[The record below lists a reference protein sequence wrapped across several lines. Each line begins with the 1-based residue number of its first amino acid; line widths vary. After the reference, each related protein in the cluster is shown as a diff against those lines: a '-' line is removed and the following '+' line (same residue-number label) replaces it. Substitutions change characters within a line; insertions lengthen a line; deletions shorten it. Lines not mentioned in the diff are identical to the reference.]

1 MNIFVLFGI
10 TGDLAKNRVIPAL
23 KKVSLGGDF
32 VFIGAGRK
40 PEPIPEFLTL
50 PNSTYLAGDLG
61 ETKLYK
67 KISIL
72 IEKVI
77 KAKIKQNKSG
87 QRSPINITFY
97 SSLPP
102 NLHVQVAQN
111 FSQSLLNINKFIK
124 SIKTEVRIKFL
135 IEKPI
140 GNSLEEAKLAISK
153 FSNIEKSGFE
163 VLFVDHYLAKETL
176 LNLEQLYLSNPKL
189 LESLLLSDGIREIKV
204 VIYEKEGIKDR
215 GMFYDKVGALYD
227 VGQNHLL
234 QILSIF
240 GVILNSAK
248 ISHKSKLAVLKN
260 LQIYGSP
267 VFWQYNGY
275 TKEKNIPIDSTTETF
290 FSASFRLKSNKNN
303 ILFSMASG
311 KALDM
316 DKSGVEVHFHD
327 NNKTNHIKPSLFI
340 DLKNSTRDAYEIIFE
355 GIAKENINIPMFANE
370 EEVIESWK
378 IVERLKKLKT
388 KANLVV
394 YKKLHD
400 ILG

>member
-23 KKVSLGGDF
+23 KKVSMSGDF

-40 PEPIPEFLTL
+40 PTPIDEFKTL
-50 PNSTYLAGDLG
+50 PNNTYISGDLSDQ
-61 ETKLYK
+61 KIYK
-67 KISIL
+67 KIADQV
-72 IEKVI
+72 EKVI
-77 KAKIKQNKSG
+77 KKHKSG
-87 QRSPINITFY
+87 LGPINLILY

-102 NLHVQVAQN
+102 SLHTIVAEN
-111 FSQSLLNINKFIK
+111 FSQNIKKVAGKYLKRPIQ
-124 SIKTEVRIKFL
+124 VL
-135 IEKPI
+135 VEKPI
-140 GNSLEEAKLAISK
+140 GNSLEDAKKAIND
-153 FSNIEKSGFE
+153 FSRLESRGFE
-163 VLFVDHYLAKETL
+163 VKFVDHYLAKESL
-176 LNLEQLYLSNPKL
+176 INIEQLFASNPKVLEAL
-189 LESLLLSDGIREIKV
+189 LPAQEIREIKA

-215 GMFYDKVGALYD
+215 GVFYDKIGALYD

-234 QILSIF
+234 QILSVF
-240 GVILNSAK
+240 GVILNSGAK
-248 ISHKSKLAVLKN
+248 ISHKSKLSFLKN
-260 LQIYGSP
+260 LQIQGSP
-267 VFWQYNGY
+267 VFWQYKGY
-275 TKEKNIPIDSTTETF
+275 TEEKNIPKDSTTETF
-290 FSASFRLKSNKNN
+290 FSATFKLKNQKHN
-303 ILFSMASG
+303 ILYSMASG

-327 NNKTNHIKPSLFI
+327 NKPSIFI
-340 DLKNSTRDAYEIIFE
+340 DLKNSSKDAYEIIFE
-355 GIAKENINIPMFANE
+355 NSIKSDAGATPSLSIPMFATE